1 MIKGVIFD
9 LDGVLVTTDELHYRA
24 WLRLAEREGIYFDRE
39 INHRLRGVSRM
50 DSLEIILER
59 AEKTYTP
66 EEKQEMASY
75 KNAIYVKLLESLT
88 EADVLPGVVET
99 LDGLEKRGILMAVG
113 SSSKNAGKILD
124 KTGLAGRFNAIAD
137 GTDITRSKPAPEVFL
152 CAAQKLGIDPAECAV
167 VEDAEAGIQAAKAGG
182 MLACAVSD
190 ACKSP
195 LADVRLNELTDLLD
209 RSL

>member
-75 KNAIYVKLLESLT
+75 KNAIYVKLLDGLT

-124 KTGLAGRFNAIAD
+124 KTGLVGRFNAIAD
-137 GTDITRSKPAPEVFL
+137 GTDITRSKPDPEVFL
-152 CAAQKLGIDPAECAV
+152 CAAAKLGLTPKDCAV

-195 LADVRLNELTDLLD
+195 LADIRLTELTELLI
-209 RSL
+209 LL